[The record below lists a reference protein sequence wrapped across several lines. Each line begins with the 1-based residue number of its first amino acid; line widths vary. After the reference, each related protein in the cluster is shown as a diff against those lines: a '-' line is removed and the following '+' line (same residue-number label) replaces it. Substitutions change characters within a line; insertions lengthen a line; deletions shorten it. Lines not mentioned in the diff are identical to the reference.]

1 MRTDARVVKGM
12 VLRSIG
18 RESARVRTSF
28 CPYIF
33 TSQDVKIIYLKGMY
47 ITIKMYIITINNN
60 YAYHFENFQEVVP
73 FVKQEIRKH
82 LRKNSSSHT
91 ASYDEWFFTD
101 DVTIYECNTEEIDN
115 TYRNEEE
122 NLDVYGIRLF
132 ERQKNVIFY
141 YENTVKVIHVTYIPR
156 FEPSKFI
163 DLPTEESDDN
173 NENESEEEEES
184 EEETDDIEDEDET
197 ETESEDEEENNEN
210 TEEPRER
217 TESEKNIEK
226 EEGEFTTIN

>member
-1 MRTDARVVKGM
+1 M
-12 VLRSIG
+12 
-18 RESARVRTSF
+18 
-28 CPYIF
+28 
-33 TSQDVKIIYLKGMY
+33 YL
-47 ITIKMYIITINNN
+47 ITIDNN

-101 DVTIYECNTEEIDN
+101 DVTIYECNPEEIDE
-115 TYRNEEE
+115 TYRDEDE

-156 FEPSKFI
+156 FEPHKFI
-163 DLPTEESDDN
+163 DLPTEDTED
-173 NENESEEEEES
+173 
-184 EEETDDIEDEDET
+184 TDDTDDENTDSEDE
-197 ETESEDEEENNEN
+197 ETESEQEEESDEESDNEETESE
-210 TEEPRER
+210 TEETEENGETRVEVSVESEETEENGGTEGTEGSEETGGMKKER
-217 TESEKNIEK
+217 TESEKNIER

>member
-1 MRTDARVVKGM
+1 M
-12 VLRSIG
+12 S
-18 RESARVRTSF
+18 
-28 CPYIF
+28 
-33 TSQDVKIIYLKGMY
+33 
-47 ITIKMYIITINNN
+47 ITIKMYLITIDNN

-82 LRKNSSSHT
+82 LGKNSSSHT

-101 DVTIYECNTEEIDN
+101 DVTIYECNPEEIDEV
-115 TYRNEEE
+115 YRNEEE

-156 FEPSKFI
+156 FEPHKFI
-163 DLPTEESDDN
+163 DLPTEETEETESEESESEDEEVSEDEE
-173 NENESEEEEES
+173 NEQEESEEEET
-184 EEETDDIEDEDET
+184 EENH
-197 ETESEDEEENNEN
+197 ETESEQDEEADNEQDESEETVNNE
-210 TEEPRER
+210 TRAR

>member
-1 MRTDARVVKGM
+1 M
-12 VLRSIG
+12 
-18 RESARVRTSF
+18 
-28 CPYIF
+28 
-33 TSQDVKIIYLKGMY
+33 YL
-47 ITIKMYIITINNN
+47 ITIDNN

-82 LRKNSSSHT
+82 FRKNSSSHT

-101 DVTIYECNTEEIDN
+101 DLTIYECNPEEIDN
-115 TYRNEEE
+115 AYRNEEE

-156 FEPSKFI
+156 YEAHKFI
-163 DLPTEESDDN
+163 DLPTEDTY
-173 NENESEEEEES
+173 
-184 EEETDDIEDEDET
+184 ETDDNDE
-197 ETESEDEEENNEN
+197 ETESEDEESDSEQEEESEDEETESESESEDEQE
-210 TEEPRER
+210 TEETGGTEKVKRDR

-226 EEGEFTTIN
+226 EEDEFTTIN

>member
-1 MRTDARVVKGM
+1 
-12 VLRSIG
+12 
-18 RESARVRTSF
+18 
-28 CPYIF
+28 
-33 TSQDVKIIYLKGMY
+33 MY
-47 ITIKMYIITINNN
+47 ITIKMYIITIDNN

-101 DVTIYECNTEEIDN
+101 DVTIYECNPDEIDEV
-115 TYRNEEE
+115 YRNEEE

-156 FEPSKFI
+156 FEPHKFI
-163 DLPTEESDDN
+163 DLPTEETEDTES
-173 NENESEEEEES
+173 EESEEEEVSEDEENEQEES
-184 EEETDDIEDEDET
+184 EEEDTEENH
-197 ETESEDEEENNEN
+197 ETESEQDEEVDDEQDESEETVNNE
-210 TEEPRER
+210 TRVR

>member
-1 MRTDARVVKGM
+1 
-12 VLRSIG
+12 
-18 RESARVRTSF
+18 
-28 CPYIF
+28 
-33 TSQDVKIIYLKGMY
+33 
-47 ITIKMYIITINNN
+47 MYIITINNN

-101 DVTIYECNTEEIDN
+101 DVTIYECNPEEIDN
-115 TYRNEEE
+115 AYRNEEE

-156 FEPSKFI
+156 FEPHKFI
-163 DLPTEESDDN
+163 VLPTEESDDN
-173 NENESEEEEES
+173 NEDESEEEES
-184 EEETDDIEDEDET
+184 GEEEEESGEESGEENEESGQESDEENEDENN
-197 ETESEDEEENNEN
+197 ESEN
-210 TEEPRER
+210 TEETRER
-217 TESEKNIEK
+217 TESEKIIEK

>member
-1 MRTDARVVKGM
+1 
-12 VLRSIG
+12 
-18 RESARVRTSF
+18 
-28 CPYIF
+28 
-33 TSQDVKIIYLKGMY
+33 
-47 ITIKMYIITINNN
+47 MYIITIDNN

-101 DVTIYECNTEEIDN
+101 DVTIYECNPDEIDN
-115 TYRNEEE
+115 TYRNENE
-122 NLDVYGIRLF
+122 NLDVYGIRFF

-156 FEPSKFI
+156 YKAHKFI
-163 DLPTEESDDN
+163 VLPTEESE
-173 NENESEEEEES
+173 EN
-184 EEETDDIEDEDET
+184 D
-197 ETESEDEEENNEN
+197 ETESEDDSDEEEEDENDETESEEENESESEDETKEENSVNESEDNNEN
-210 TEEPRER
+210 TEETGKDR

-226 EEGEFTTIN
+226 EEDEFTTIN

>member
-1 MRTDARVVKGM
+1 
-12 VLRSIG
+12 
-18 RESARVRTSF
+18 
-28 CPYIF
+28 
-33 TSQDVKIIYLKGMY
+33 
-47 ITIKMYIITINNN
+47 MYIITINNN

-101 DVTIYECNTEEIDN
+101 DVTIYECNPEEIDN
-115 TYRNEEE
+115 AYRNEEE

-156 FEPSKFI
+156 FEPHKFI

-173 NENESEEEEES
+173 NEDESEEEES
-184 EEETDDIEDEDET
+184 
-197 ETESEDEEENNEN
+197 DEEEEESDEEEEESDEENEDENNESEN
-210 TEEPRER
+210 TEETRER
-217 TESEKNIEK
+217 TESEKIIEK